1 MRASMPLIVRGGLNR
16 TFGSLAGFTALG
28 LFSLGIYLLA
38 DAFAHPVDAEAAGVI
53 LAAFVIAIA
62 MLLLAFIFKPRR
74 FPDKEYEGIEQ
85 QRPHSPAN
93 QLVTACR
100 NRLHNDLPYQRTFV
114 DQSTIQPRTS
124 SSARRAES
132 PESSSL
138 RESYGDE
145 FDVRR

>member
-53 LAAFVIAIA
+53 LAGFVIAIA
-62 MLLLAFIFKPRR
+62 MLLFAFIFKPRR

-85 QRPHSPAN
+85 QRPHSSAN

-100 NRLHNDLPYQRTFV
+100 NRLRNDLPYQRTFV
-114 DQSTIQPRTS
+114 DHSTIQPRTS
-124 SSARRAES
+124 SPAQARGIA
-132 PESSSL
+132 
-138 RESYGDE
+138 GK
-145 FDVRR
+145 